1 MDNPYTSFFYNHILY
16 KSGILKGAA
25 FLTATL
31 AGYGAGQDNFDMA
44 LYATIASAAFAVLDT
59 NREGKIAL
67 LAQQGRL
74 EEILKKESKTQ

>member
-1 MDNPYTSFFYNHILY
+1 
-16 KSGILKGAA
+16 
-25 FLTATL
+25 
-31 AGYGAGQDNFDMA
+31 MA